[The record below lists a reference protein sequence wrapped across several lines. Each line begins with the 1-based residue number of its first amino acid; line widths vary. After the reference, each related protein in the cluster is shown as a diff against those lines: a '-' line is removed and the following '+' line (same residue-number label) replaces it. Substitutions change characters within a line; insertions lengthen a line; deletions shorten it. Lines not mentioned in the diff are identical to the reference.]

1 MNDSSASEELLEQA
15 EALRGQIVQLLLRL
29 RRVAEEHD
37 ILPAAQM
44 QLLNS
49 IDHLG
54 EFALPS
60 RLAELL
66 GQHSANIAAT
76 LKRLEESGLIMRRPD
91 DADRRRIYVS
101 LTSLGRQCLLNSREG
116 KARWLSCAMQTLSP
130 TELDLLRAAGPLLS
144 KLAKYH

>member
-1 MNDSSASEELLEQA
+1 MNDSPESAALLEQA
-15 EALRGQIVQLLLRL
+15 EALRSQIVQLLLKL

-54 EFALPS
+54 EAALPS
-60 RLAELL
+60 RLGELL

-91 DADRRRIYVS
+91 EADRRRVYVS
-101 LTSLGRQCLLNSREG
+101 LTDAGRECLLNSREG
-116 KARWLSCAMQTLSP
+116 KARWLAHAMQTLSP
-130 TELDLLRAAGPLLS
+130 AERELLHAAGPLLT
-144 KLAKYH
+144 KLAEYH